1 MNENDLNIFRVDDI
15 FIKVGYV
22 CLVFFVLIGG
32 TMISAMAQGKP
43 PFNSGSMCFG
53 VVMFGVP
60 AVLFL
65 ATGYAVR
72 RREKTAATVW
82 RKLETASEVAA
93 RDLMAGTG
101 FSRGRVEKAL
111 LTINSRGRGF
121 YVWDRDT
128 DLIADVRLRQGM
140 MLVENCTRCGARIGG
155 KFPVTLERVP
165 ECPYCGNPLNMD
177 RWNDLKRKVIDDIK
191 GRTMIDDRT
200 AAVDQTAG
208 RKLSFSKPIFVILL
222 LLFWPAALIYALVR
236 YSSRNN

>member
-1 MNENDLNIFRVDDI
+1 MNEADLNIYRIDDI
-15 FIKVGYV
+15 FIKVGYG

-43 PFNSGSMCFG
+43 LVNSGSMYFG
-53 VVMFGVP
+53 VVMFGLP
-60 AVLFL
+60 AALFL
-65 ATGYAVR
+65 AIGYSVR

-93 RDLMAGTG
+93 RDLVAGTG

-111 LTINSRGRGF
+111 ATINSRGRGF
-121 YVWDRDT
+121 YVWNRDT

-140 MLVENCTRCGARIGG
+140 MLVENCDRCGARIGE
-155 KFPVTLERVP
+155 KFLLNLERVP

-191 GRTMIDDRT
+191 DRTMKDDRQ
-200 AAVDQTAG
+200 AAIDQTAG
-208 RKLSFSKPIFVILL
+208 RKFSFSTPLFFILL

-236 YSSRNN
+236 YNNR